1 MVFKPPTVLI
11 ATQPCAFNSPL
22 KARIEKNSTKNLAL
36 KNLALIDIPTFLKN
50 LIILINRINI
60 EF

>member
-36 KNLALIDIPTFLKN
+36 KNLALIDIPTLLKN
-50 LIILINRINI
+50 LL
-60 EF
+60 F